1 MRQRPITQ
9 AVVCAS
15 GTTFPSGTVRL
26 RMRRRRVLTGTAA
39 ITAVAVAG
47 CTGDGDGTAT
57 DGGDPTDATGTATP
71 AGLAAVTFTPRESCP
86 NPGGATVRLD
96 ADPVSVV
103 GCVIGKNGCTRPRLA
118 SVDRDAG
125 DVTVVVAAV
134 EEREE
139 DEACTEALVNLGYE
153 VRIDDADPPTSVTVV
168 HDDVDGR
175 RTVADITR

>member
-1 MRQRPITQ
+1 M
-9 AVVCAS
+9 V
-15 GTTFPSGTVRL
+15 
-26 RMRRRRVLTGTAA
+26 
-39 ITAVAVAG
+39 
-47 CTGDGDGTAT
+47 
-57 DGGDPTDATGTATP
+57 
-71 AGLAAVTFTPRESCP
+71 
-86 NPGGATVRLD
+86 
-96 ADPVSVV
+96 
-103 GCVIGKNGCTRPRLA
+103 GKNGCTRRRLA